1 MRNATAECVQ
11 TADLQAPQVVI
22 GHARVATEEQGTD
35 PQLEELRAADC
46 DAVCLEHTPSGAD
59 RTRPALARLLRE
71 IRSGETLVVVQL
83 SRSNTGGWA
92 NIRQHKWPIF
102 IVTAIIEQLEAMV
115 YIFAVCATRSTP
127 QRHKTCSH
135 CRYCSPPRSR
145 AHQGVAAH
153 SLSVGILVCT
163 PVVRTLSARF
173 ALAARRNRMAP
184 LLRRAPA
191 RSSGNVRVGRRSA
204 STGRSMGLAIIRVRS
219 RRTLLCRCKCATK
232 LCASCPRHIDGRR
245 QSTWRPKAPCR
256 RRGSLLAAL
265 EPIAQECPFPPPSIA
280 GHARPR
286 SAAGRSMLRLSTRPP
301 SIPFPSRDWML
312 IFVGSFSPLI
322 SAGMP
327 DLFRGKS

>member
-1 MRNATAECVQ
+1 MRNATAECAQ

-153 SLSVGILVCT
+153 SAYRWVSW
-163 PVVRTLSARF
+163 SAR
-173 ALAARRNRMAP
+173 
-184 LLRRAPA
+184 
-191 RSSGNVRVGRRSA
+191 RSSGRYPQGSRWPRVE
-204 STGRSMGLAIIRVRS
+204 TGWHPSSVEHLLARAEMFGLAGAPPAQVD
-219 RRTLLCRCKCATK
+219 
-232 LCASCPRHIDGRR
+232 PWV
-245 QSTWRPKAPCR
+245 WR
-256 RRGSLLAAL
+256 
-265 EPIAQECPFPPPSIA
+265 
-280 GHARPR
+280 
-286 SAAGRSMLRLSTRPP
+286 
-301 SIPFPSRDWML
+301 
-312 IFVGSFSPLI
+312 
-322 SAGMP
+322 
-327 DLFRGKS
+327 